1 MDHVSREGEPK
12 LRRRTRYRDPM
23 AGLVVLTLLA
33 LVMFTVIAVQLRL
46 VTVEVRL
53 GPRLRATAAQATS
66 VSAAAAE
73 PRVTPVKAPRVTKPL
88 LPVAAVDAV
97 DSGDAPL
104 VAETPVTAA
113 RNKVLAAAPSKALA
127 SAVAKSKQV
136 AECATAITTA
146 VNVDPTEGEIS
157 GTTGLP
163 DQVSYFKARVK
174 GGCRSVARTPDR
186 PR

>member
-1 MDHVSREGEPK
+1 MEHEGEHK
-12 LRRRTRYRDPM
+12 VRRRTRYRDPM

-33 LVMFTVIAVQLRL
+33 LVMLGVIAVQLRL
-46 VTVEVRL
+46 ITVEVRL
-53 GPRLRATAAQATS
+53 GPRLRATAARVTS
-66 VSAAAAE
+66 VSTAAAE
-73 PRVTPVKAPRVTKPL
+73 SRVVPVKAPKVVKPVI
-88 LPVAAVDAV
+88 PVAAVDAA
-97 DSGDAPL
+97 DSGDAPAAPDSPL
-104 VAETPVTAA
+104 TAA
-113 RNKVLAAAPSKALA
+113 RNKVLEAPPSKALA

-146 VNVDPTEGEIS
+146 VNVDPTDGEIS

-174 GGCRSVARTPDR
+174 GGCRSVARTADR